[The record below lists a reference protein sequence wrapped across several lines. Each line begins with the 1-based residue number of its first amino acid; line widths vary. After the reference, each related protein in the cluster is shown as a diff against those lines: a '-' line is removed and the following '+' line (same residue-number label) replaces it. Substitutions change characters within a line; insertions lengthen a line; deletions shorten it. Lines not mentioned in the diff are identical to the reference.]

1 MKVSYKI
8 PAYLSNFSTLDN
20 GRTIAKLK
28 VFYIGETA
36 DGRIFSKEFADKLVG
51 TLPYCP
57 VVAFYSD
64 IKEDFLGHNSTQYIY
79 GLVQPTAEYCY
90 EKDSEGKE
98 WLVTEVMLYTDRHD
112 NIGEVAEKIVGHPHS
127 LEMNPKTAKYNVFR
141 ENGKTKIEFTEGS
154 LVGLSVLGLN
164 QKPAFT
170 GSEFFMAT
178 TFSDMRAKFETF
190 FSCLEE
196 NSRGEQME
204 KEQFETLANFARLSY
219 TEKMSM
225 AEKEICKQLGDEF
238 GAFVVEMDDMFV
250 TAQIV
255 DYISWDTYF
264 CRYNYVLNDVEFTVS
279 NEQKVYAKYITK
291 EEMDYLEGFGK
302 SQEMENYT
310 ETTTEE
316 VVEATEISEIAE
328 CAAEEVEE
336 SVIEECAEIEKE
348 EEEEKEEDVNCI
360 EEEDEE
366 KDVECAEVE
375 EEEEKEEEFA
385 EPVSEEDE
393 EEEKEEEEFKE
404 TEVEEEDD
412 EQHSEEELPEE
423 DSDDEEEKDS
433 LCSTTTL
440 SDSERSELEKYRRKE
455 KIELINSFAEL
466 LDNAIVQDFV
476 SRVDEYDYAKLEAE
490 LSIAHSR
497 AARQTVAVATTNTVK
512 PLSFNNIGKQS
523 AEPTSYKDLV
533 ARILRK

>member
-36 DGRIFSKEFADKLVG
+36 DGRIFDKDFADKLVE

-64 IKEDFLGHNSTQYIY
+64 LKEDFLGHNSTQYIY
-79 GLVQPTAEYCY
+79 GLVQPTAEYGY

-98 WLVTEVMLYTDRHD
+98 WLVTEVMLYTDRGD
-112 NIGEVAEKIVGHPHS
+112 NIGAVAEKIVGHPHS
-127 LEMNPKTAKYNVFR
+127 LEMNPKTAKYSVFR
-141 ENGKTKIEFTEGS
+141 ENGKTKIKFTEGS
-154 LVGLSVLGLN
+154 LVGLSVLGTN

-178 TFSDMRAKFETF
+178 SFSDMRAKFETF

-196 NSRGEQME
+196 NSRGAQME

-225 AEKEICKQLGDEF
+225 AEKTIRTQLGDYCS
-238 GAFVVEMDDMFV
+238 AYIVDMDDV
-250 TAQIV
+250 TCTAYVI
-255 DYISWDTYF
+255 DYEAYVADYR
-264 CRYNYVLNDVEFTVS
+264 RYDYVMTDAEFTIS

-291 EEMDYLEGFGK
+291 AEMDYLEGFGK
-302 SQEMENYT
+302 SQEIE
-310 ETTTEE
+310 ETNE
-316 VVEATEISEIAE
+316 VVEATEIVETTE
-328 CAAEEVEE
+328 VTEEPIVEM
-336 SVIEECAEIEKE
+336 KE
-348 EEEEKEEDVNCI
+348 ND
-360 EEEDEE
+360 EEDEVTEE
-366 KDVECAEVE
+366 K
-375 EEEEKEEEFA
+375 EEEKEEEFT
-385 EPVSEEDE
+385 EPTP
-393 EEEKEEEEFKE
+393 EEEKDEEEEEFKE

-412 EQHSEEELPEE
+412 EQNSEELPEK

-440 SDSERSELEKYRRKE
+440 SDSERSELENYRRKE
-455 KIELINSFAEL
+455 KIELINSFADL
-466 LDNAIVQDFV
+466 LDNAAIQDFV
-476 SRVDEYDYAKLEAE
+476 SKVDEYDYAKLEAE

-497 AARQTVAVATTNTVK
+497 ATRNTAAVATTNTVK
-512 PLSFNNIGKQS
+512 PLSFNNIGKTNGQP
-523 AEPTSYKDLV
+523 ESYKDLV

>member
-36 DGRIFSKEFADKLVG
+36 DGRIFDKDFADKLVE

-64 IKEDFLGHNSTQYIY
+64 LKEDFLGHNSTQYIY
-79 GLVQPTAEYCY
+79 GLVQPTAEYGY

-98 WLVTEVMLYTDRHD
+98 WLVTEVMLYTDRGD
-112 NIGEVAEKIVGHPHS
+112 NIGAVAEKIVGHPHS
-127 LEMNPKTAKYNVFR
+127 LEMNPKTAKYSVFR
-141 ENGKTKIEFTEGS
+141 ENGKTKIKFTEGS
-154 LVGLSVLGLN
+154 LVGLSVLGTN

-178 TFSDMRAKFETF
+178 SFSDMRAKFETF

-196 NSRGEQME
+196 NSRGAQME

-225 AEKEICKQLGDEF
+225 AEKTIRTQLGDYCS
-238 GAFVVEMDDMFV
+238 AYIVDMDDV
-250 TAQIV
+250 TCTAYVI
-255 DYISWDTYF
+255 DYEAYVADYR
-264 CRYNYVLNDVEFTVS
+264 RYDYVMTDAEFTIS

-291 EEMDYLEGFGK
+291 AEMDYLEGFGK
-302 SQEMENYT
+302 SQEIEETNEVVEAT
-310 ETTTEE
+310 EIEEVIEAAEIEEE
-316 VVEATEISEIAE
+316 VVEATEIVETTE
-328 CAAEEVEE
+328 VTEEPIVEM
-336 SVIEECAEIEKE
+336 KE
-348 EEEEKEEDVNCI
+348 ND
-360 EEEDEE
+360 EEDEVTEE
-366 KDVECAEVE
+366 K
-375 EEEEKEEEFA
+375 EEEKEEEFT
-385 EPVSEEDE
+385 EPTP
-393 EEEKEEEEFKE
+393 EEEKDEEEEEFKE

-412 EQHSEEELPEE
+412 EQNSEELPEE

-440 SDSERSELEKYRRKE
+440 SDSERSELENYRRKE
-455 KIELINSFAEL
+455 KIELINSFADL
-466 LDNAIVQDFV
+466 LDNAAIQDFV
-476 SRVDEYDYAKLEAE
+476 SKVDEYDYAKLEAE

-497 AARQTVAVATTNTVK
+497 ATRNTAAVATTNTVK
-512 PLSFNNIGKQS
+512 PLSFNNIGKTSGQP
-523 AEPTSYKDLV
+523 ESYKDLV